1 MYDLE
6 YSIFSRYS
14 ICFFEILSGC
24 PLSKHNNF
32 PPGLRTLEISLNV
45 SSKFS
50 EWCIASKSKTKSKAE
65 IKREIAQ
72 KVVQTLVTKLGQS
85 TADQA
90 TQVALMN
97 LISADITANQ
107 PKLLDNTQWYQST
120 TVYNQQSIATNN
132 KAQYFMFGGSDAKMN
147 SLVDSQWK

>member
-1 MYDLE
+1 M
-6 YSIFSRYS
+6 
-14 ICFFEILSGC
+14 
-24 PLSKHNNF
+24 
-32 PPGLRTLEISLNV
+32 
-45 SSKFS
+45 
-50 EWCIASKSKTKSKAE
+50 
-65 IKREIAQ
+65 
-72 KVVQTLVTKLGQS
+72 QTLVTKLGQS

>member
-1 MYDLE
+1 MRLARRAESQEDT
-6 YSIFSRYS
+6 
-14 ICFFEILSGC
+14 SGNQDQ
-24 PLSKHNNF
+24 PD
-32 PPGLRTLEISLNV
+32 EE
-45 SSKFS
+45 SSETKTAEVEKDS
-50 EWCIASKSKTKSKAE
+50 EEKDSGPKAKAKSKTKSKAE

-72 KVVQTLVTKLGQS
+72 KVVQTLVTRLGQS